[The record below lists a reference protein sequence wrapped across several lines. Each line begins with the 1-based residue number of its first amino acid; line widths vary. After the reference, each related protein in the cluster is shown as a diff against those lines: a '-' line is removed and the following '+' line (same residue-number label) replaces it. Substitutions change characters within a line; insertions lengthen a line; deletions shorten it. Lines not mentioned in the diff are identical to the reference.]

1 MIEIKQTETYF
12 KWEHKLKDQRAKA
25 AIAARVFRLANG
37 LLGDVSPVGQG
48 ISELRIH
55 YGPGYRIYFKQNGNE
70 IVILL
75 CGGDKSTQS
84 KDIET
89 AKKLAKELGDVSPV
103 GQGISELRIHY
114 GPGYRI
120 YFKQNGNEIV
130 ILLCGGDKST
140 QSKDIETAKKLAKEL
155 GD

>member
-25 AIAARVFRLANG
+25 AIAARVFRVANG

-55 YGPGYRIYFKQNGNE
+55 YGPGYRIYFKQKGNE
-70 IVILL
+70 IIILL

-84 KDIET
+84 KDIEM
-89 AKKLAKELGDVSPV
+89 AKKLAKELGD
-103 GQGISELRIHY
+103 
-114 GPGYRI
+114 
-120 YFKQNGNEIV
+120 
-130 ILLCGGDKST
+130 
-140 QSKDIETAKKLAKEL
+140 
-155 GD
+155 

>member
-55 YGPGYRIYFKQNGNE
+55 YGPGYRIYFKQHGNE

-89 AKKLAKELGDVSPV
+89 AKKLAKELGD
-103 GQGISELRIHY
+103 
-114 GPGYRI
+114 
-120 YFKQNGNEIV
+120 
-130 ILLCGGDKST
+130 
-140 QSKDIETAKKLAKEL
+140 
-155 GD
+155 